1 MPHRFCAICGK
12 VIDEFAPHFG
22 MCLNCY
28 LKENPLFEL
37 PNNYSFKLCI
47 DCQNYAKKEDWIES
61 ENKDLFQIIEAVL
74 IRFLLKNYV
83 KQDIIQF
90 SFSFDK
96 LVYSSRDLLTSLDV
110 TILGKLR
117 DNQKISHQHTLK
129 LNINYD
135 LCKNCSNLRAGMYY
149 LSIIQLRVTDKSQ
162 FGVIEEALSQI
173 SFFVENLFTKNKS
186 QYISKIEDQNLGVDL
201 YLSTNELMNRIIS
214 HMRANFIFILNRTK
228 KLVGRDSQKGR
239 GLYRLK
245 ALIKFLPFKKN
256 DVVIIN
262 KVTYLVENI
271 TKNRVTLRD
280 ENSSKHVKNF
290 SFFFKNK
297 TSLKLIKEGD

>member
-61 ENKDLFQIIEAVL
+61 ENKDLFQIIEAAL

-173 SFFVENLFTKNKS
+173 SFFVENLFAKNKS

-262 KVTYLVENI
+262 NVTYLVENI

>member
-28 LKENPLFEL
+28 LREKPLFEL
-37 PNNYSFKLCI
+37 PNRFNFKLCL
-47 DCQNYAKKEDWIES
+47 DCHKYSKKEDWIES
-61 ENKDLFQIIEAVL
+61 ESEDLFKVIEDAL
-74 IRFLLKNYV
+74 IRLLLKKYI
-83 KQDIIQF
+83 KQRLISF
-90 SFSFDK
+90 SFSFDS
-96 LVYSSRDLLTSLDV
+96 LVYSSRDLLTSLEV
-110 TILGKLR
+110 TILGNLK
-117 DNQKISHQHTLK
+117 DNQKISHRQTLK

-149 LSIIQLRVTDKSQ
+149 LSIVQLRVTDKSQ
-162 FGVIEEALSQI
+162 FEVIKEALNEV
-173 SFFVENLFTKNKS
+173 SFFVENLFAKDST

-214 HMRANFIFILNRTK
+214 HLRTDFNFILNRTK

-239 GLYRLK
+239 NLYRLK

-256 DVVIIN
+256 DAVMIKN
-262 KVTYLVENI
+262 TRYFVETI
-271 TKNRVTLRD
+271 TKNRVILRD
-280 ENSSKHVKNF
+280 ETNSKHVKNF
-290 SFFFKNK
+290 TFFFKGK
-297 TSLKLIKEGD
+297 MSLKIIEEGD

>member
-37 PNNYSFKLCI
+37 PNNFNFKLCI

-61 ENKDLFQIIEAVL
+61 DNKDLFKIIEAAL
-74 IRFLLKNYV
+74 LRFLLKNYV
-83 KQDIIQF
+83 KQDMIQF

-110 TILGKLR
+110 TILGNLR
-117 DNQKISHQHTLK
+117 DDQKISHQHTLK

-135 LCKNCSNLRAGMYY
+135 LCKNCTNLRAGMYY

-162 FGVIEEALSQI
+162 FGVIKEALSQI
-173 SFFVENLFTKNKS
+173 SLFVENLFTKNKT

-214 HMRANFIFILNRTK
+214 HMRANFVFILNRTK

-262 KVTYLVENI
+262 NITYSVENI
-271 TKNRVTLRD
+271 TKNKVVLRD

-297 TSLKLIKEGD
+297 TSLNPIKEGD

>member
-1 MPHRFCAICGK
+1 MPHRFCAICGT

-28 LKENPLFEL
+28 LTENPLFEL
-37 PNNYSFKLCI
+37 PNNYSFRLCI

-61 ENKDLFQIIEAVL
+61 ESEDLFKIIEAAL
-74 IRFLLKNYV
+74 NRFLLKNYV
-83 KQDIIQF
+83 KQGVIIF
-90 SFSFDK
+90 SFSFDS
-96 LVYSSRDLLTSLDV
+96 LVYSSRDLLTSMDV

-117 DNQKISHQHTLK
+117 DDQKISHQHTLK

-135 LCKNCSNLRAGMYY
+135 LCKNCTNLRAGMYF

-162 FGVIEEALSQI
+162 FGDIKEALNHI
-173 SFFVENLFTKNKS
+173 SFFVENLFAKDKA
-186 QYISKIEDQNLGVDL
+186 QYISKIEEQNLGVDL
-201 YLSTNELMNRIIS
+201 YLSTNELMNRIIL
-214 HMRANFIFILNRTK
+214 HLRANFTFILNRTK

-262 KVTYLVENI
+262 NVTYLVENI

>member
-22 MCLNCY
+22 MCFNCY
-28 LKENPLFEL
+28 LTENPLFEL
-37 PNNYSFKLCI
+37 PNNFSFRLCI

-61 ENKDLFQIIEAVL
+61 ESEDLFKIIEAAL

-83 KQDIIQF
+83 KQDMIIF
-90 SFSFDK
+90 SFSFDT
-96 LVYSSRDLLTSLDV
+96 LVYSSRDLLTSMDV

-117 DNQKISHQHTLK
+117 KDQKISHQHTLK

-135 LCKNCSNLRAGMYY
+135 LCKNCTNLRAGMYY
-149 LSIIQLRVTDKSQ
+149 ISILQLRVTDKSQ
-162 FGVIEEALSQI
+162 FGVIKEALAQI
-173 SFFVENLFTKNKS
+173 SFFVENLFAKNKT

-214 HMRANFIFILNRTK
+214 HMRANFNFILNRTK

-239 GLYRLK
+239 NLYRLK

-256 DVVIIN
+256 DAIEINNVI
-262 KVTYLVENI
+262 YLVETI
-271 TKNRVTLRD
+271 TKNRVVLRD

-297 TSLKLIKEGD
+297 TSLKTDKGVD

>member
-37 PNNYSFKLCI
+37 PNNFSFKLCI
-47 DCQNYAKKEDWIES
+47 DCQKYSKKEDWIECES
-61 ENKDLFQIIEAVL
+61 KDLFKIIEAAI
-74 IRFLLKNYV
+74 IRFLLRNYV
-83 KQDIIQF
+83 KQDMIQF
-90 SFSFDK
+90 SFSFDT

-117 DNQKISHQHTLK
+117 DDQKISHQHTLK
-129 LNINYD
+129 LNISYD
-135 LCKNCSNLRAGMYY
+135 LCKNCTNLRAGMYY

-162 FGVIEEALSQI
+162 FGVVKEALEQI
-173 SFFVENLFTKNKS
+173 SFLVESLFAKDKT
-186 QYISKIEDQNLGVDL
+186 QYISKVEDQNLGVDL

-214 HMRANFIFILNRTK
+214 HMRANFTFILNRSK

-239 GLYRLK
+239 NLYRLK

-256 DVVIIN
+256 DAVIIN
-262 KVTYLVENI
+262 NVNYLVENI
-271 TKNRVTLRD
+271 TKNRVVLRE

-297 TSLKLIKEGD
+297 ISLRTIKGAD

>member
-1 MPHRFCAICGK
+1 M
-12 VIDEFAPHFG
+12 
-22 MCLNCY
+22 
-28 LKENPLFEL
+28 
-37 PNNYSFKLCI
+37 
-47 DCQNYAKKEDWIES
+47 
-61 ENKDLFQIIEAVL
+61 
-74 IRFLLKNYV
+74 
-83 KQDIIQF
+83 
-90 SFSFDK
+90 
-96 LVYSSRDLLTSLDV
+96 DV

-117 DNQKISHQHTLK
+117 DDQKISHQHTLK

-135 LCKNCSNLRAGMYY
+135 LCKNCSNLRAGMYF

-162 FGVIEEALSQI
+162 FGVIKEALDQI
-173 SFFVENLFTKNKS
+173 SFFVENLFAKNKT

-214 HMRANFIFILNRTK
+214 YMRANFAIFLNRSK

-239 GLYRLK
+239 NLYRLK

-256 DVVIIN
+256 DAVKNNNVI
-262 KVTYLVENI
+262 YFVETI
-271 TKNRVTLRD
+271 TKNRVVLRD

-297 TSLKLIKEGD
+297 ISLKTVKEGD

>member
-1 MPHRFCAICGK
+1 MPHRFCAICGT

-28 LKENPLFEL
+28 LDENPLFEL
-37 PNNYSFKLCI
+37 PNIYSFKLCI
-47 DCQNYAKKEDWIES
+47 DCQKYSKKEEWIES
-61 ENKDLFQIIEAVL
+61 ENKDLFKIIEDAL
-74 IRFLLKNYV
+74 IRFLLRNYI
-83 KQDIIQF
+83 KQDMIMF
-90 SFSFDK
+90 SFSFDT

-117 DNQKISHQHTLK
+117 DNQKISHQQTLK

-162 FGVIEEALSQI
+162 FEVIKEALDQI
-173 SFFVENLFTKNKS
+173 LFFVENLFAKNS
-186 QYISKIEDQNLGVDL
+186 TQYISKIEDQNLGVDL
-201 YLSTNELMNRIIS
+201 YLSTNELMNRIIL
-214 HMRANFIFILNRTK
+214 HMKANFNFILNRSK

-239 GLYRLK
+239 GIYRLK

-256 DVVIIN
+256 DAVIIN
-262 KVTYLVENI
+262 NVRYLVENI
-271 TKNRVTLRD
+271 TKNRVVLRD

-290 SFFFKNK
+290 SFFIKDK
-297 TSLKLIKEGD
+297 ISLKTIKGAD

>member
-1 MPHRFCAICGK
+1 M
-12 VIDEFAPHFG
+12 
-22 MCLNCY
+22 
-28 LKENPLFEL
+28 

-47 DCQNYAKKEDWIES
+47 DYQKYSKKEDWIES
-61 ENKDLFQIIEAVL
+61 DSKDLFKIIEEAL
-74 IRFLLKNYV
+74 IRFVLRSYV
-83 KQDIIQF
+83 KRNMIIF

-117 DNQKISHQHTLK
+117 DNQKISHHQTLK

-135 LCKNCSNLRAGMYY
+135 LCKNCTNLKAGMYY

-162 FGVIEEALSQI
+162 FEVIKEALDQI
-173 SFFVENLFTKNKS
+173 SFFAENQFAKDST

-214 HMRANFIFILNRTK
+214 HMRANFTFILNRTK

-256 DVVIIN
+256 DIVVIN

-271 TKNRVTLRD
+271 TKNKVVLRD

-290 SFFFKNK
+290 PFFFKNK
-297 TSLKLIKEGD
+297 ISLNPITGVD

>member
-37 PNNYSFKLCI
+37 PNNFSFKLCI
-47 DCQNYAKKEDWIES
+47 DCQKYSKKEDWIECES
-61 ENKDLFQIIEAVL
+61 KDLFKIIEAAI
-74 IRFLLKNYV
+74 IRFLLRNYV
-83 KQDIIQF
+83 KQDMIQF
-90 SFSFDK
+90 SFSFDT

-117 DNQKISHQHTLK
+117 DDQKISHQHTLK
-129 LNINYD
+129 LNISYD
-135 LCKNCSNLRAGMYY
+135 LCKNCTNLRAGMYY

-162 FGVIEEALSQI
+162 FGVVKEALEQI
-173 SFFVENLFTKNKS
+173 SFLVESLFAKDKT
-186 QYISKIEDQNLGVDL
+186 QYISKVEDQNLGVDL

-214 HMRANFIFILNRTK
+214 HMRANFTFILNRSK

-239 GLYRLK
+239 NLYRLK

-256 DVVIIN
+256 DAVIIN
-262 KVTYLVENI
+262 NVNYLVENI
-271 TKNRVTLRD
+271 TKNRVVLRE
-280 ENSSKHVKNF
+280 ENS
-290 SFFFKNK
+290 
-297 TSLKLIKEGD
+297 

>member
-37 PNNYSFKLCI
+37 PNKYNFKLCI

-61 ENKDLFQIIEAVL
+61 ENKDLFKTIEAAL
-74 IRFLLKNYV
+74 FRFLLKNYV
-83 KQDIIQF
+83 KQDMIMF

-96 LVYSSRDLLTSLDV
+96 LVYSSRDLLTSMDV

-117 DNQKISHQHTLK
+117 EDQKISHQHTLK

-135 LCKNCSNLRAGMYY
+135 LCKNCTNLRAGMYY

-173 SFFVENLFTKNKS
+173 SFFVENLFAKNKT

-214 HMRANFIFILNRTK
+214 HMRANFTFILNRTK

-256 DVVIIN
+256 DVVLIN
-262 KVTYLVENI
+262 NVSYLVENI
-271 TKNRVTLRD
+271 SKNKVVLRD

-290 SFFFKNK
+290 TFFFKNK
-297 TSLKLIKEGD
+297 IALNPIKEGD

>member
-37 PNNYSFKLCI
+37 PNNYNFKLCI

-61 ENKDLFQIIEAVL
+61 ENKDLFKIIEAAL
-74 IRFLLKNYV
+74 IRFLLKNYE
-83 KQDIIQF
+83 KQGMIQF

-96 LVYSSRDLLTSLDV
+96 LVYSSKDLLTSMDV
-110 TILGKLR
+110 TILGKLKE
-117 DNQKISHQHTLK
+117 DQKISHQHTLK

-149 LSIIQLRVTDKSQ
+149 LSIIQLRVTDKAQ

-173 SFFVENLFTKNKS
+173 SFFVENLFTKDKT

-214 HMRANFIFILNRTK
+214 HMRANFTIILNRTK

-256 DVVIIN
+256 DAVIIN
-262 KVTYLVENI
+262 NITYLVENI
-271 TKNRVTLRD
+271 SKNKVVLRD
-280 ENSSKHVKNF
+280 ENNSKQVKNF

-297 TSLKLIKEGD
+297 LSLKVIKEAD

>member
-173 SFFVENLFTKNKS
+173 SFFVENLFAKNKS

-262 KVTYLVENI
+262 NVTYLVENI

>member
-1 MPHRFCAICGK
+1 MPHRFCAICGT

-37 PNNYSFKLCI
+37 PNNYRFKLCI

-61 ENKDLFQIIEAVL
+61 ENKDLFKIIEAAL
-74 IRFLLKNYV
+74 IRYLLKNYV
-83 KQDIIQF
+83 KQNMILF
-90 SFSFDK
+90 SFSFDT
-96 LVYSSRDLLTSLDV
+96 LVYSSQDLLTSMDV

-117 DNQKISHQHTLK
+117 EDQKISHKHTLK

-135 LCKNCSNLRAGMYY
+135 LCKNCTNLRAGMYY
-149 LSIIQLRVTDKSQ
+149 ISILQLRVTDKSQ
-162 FGVIEEALSQI
+162 FGVIKEALSQI
-173 SFFVENLFTKNKS
+173 SFFVENLFAKKKT

-214 HMRANFIFILNRTK
+214 HMRANFTFILNRTK

-239 GLYRLK
+239 GIYRLK

-256 DVVIIN
+256 DAIIIN
-262 KVTYLVENI
+262 KVAYVVESI
-271 TKNRVTLRD
+271 TKNKVVLRD

-297 TSLKLIKEGD
+297 ISLNPIKGVE

>member
-1 MPHRFCAICGK
+1 MPHRFCAICGT

-37 PNNYSFKLCI
+37 PSNYRFKLCI

-61 ENKDLFQIIEAVL
+61 ENKDLFKTIEAAL

-83 KQDIIQF
+83 KQGTIIF
-90 SFSFDK
+90 SFSFDT
-96 LVYSSRDLLTSLDV
+96 LVYSSRDLLTSMNV

-117 DNQKISHQHTLK
+117 EDQKISHKHTLK

-135 LCKNCSNLRAGMYY
+135 LCKNCTNLRAGMYY
-149 LSIIQLRVTDKSQ
+149 ISILQLRVTDKSQ
-162 FGVIEEALSQI
+162 FGVIKEALAQI
-173 SFFVENLFTKNKS
+173 SFFVENLFAKNKT

-214 HMRANFIFILNRTK
+214 HMRANFTFILNRTK

-239 GLYRLK
+239 GIYRLK

-256 DVVIIN
+256 DVIII
-262 KVTYLVENI
+262 KSVEYLVENI
-271 TKNRVTLRD
+271 TKNRVILRE

-290 SFFFKNK
+290 SYFFKDK
-297 TSLKLIKEGD
+297 ISLKIVKGMD

>member
-12 VIDEFAPHFG
+12 EIDEFAPHFG

-28 LKENPLFEL
+28 LNENPLFEL
-37 PNNYSFKLCI
+37 PNNYSFRLCI
-47 DCQNYAKKEDWIES
+47 DCQKYSKKEDWIES
-61 ENKDLFQIIEAVL
+61 DSKDLFKIIEEAL
-74 IRFLLKNYV
+74 IRFVLRNYV
-83 KQDIIQF
+83 KRNMIIF

-117 DNQKISHQHTLK
+117 DNQKISHHQTLK

-135 LCKNCSNLRAGMYY
+135 LCKNCTNLRAGMYY

-162 FGVIEEALSQI
+162 FGVIKEALDQI
-173 SFFVENLFTKNKS
+173 SFFVENLFAKNKT

-214 HMRANFIFILNRTK
+214 HMRANFTFILNRTK

-256 DVVIIN
+256 DAVVIN
-262 KVTYLVENI
+262 KVRYRVENI
-271 TKNRVTLRD
+271 TKNKVVLRD

-297 TSLKLIKEGD
+297 ISLKTIKEVD

>member
-74 IRFLLKNYV
+74 IRFLLKNYA

-173 SFFVENLFTKNKS
+173 SFFVENLFAKNKS

-271 TKNRVTLRD
+271 TKNRVSLRD

>member
-37 PNNYSFKLCI
+37 PNNFSFKLCI
-47 DCQNYAKKEDWIES
+47 DCQKYSKKEDWIECES
-61 ENKDLFQIIEAVL
+61 KDLFKIIEAAI
-74 IRFLLKNYV
+74 IRFLLRNYV
-83 KQDIIQF
+83 KQDMIQF
-90 SFSFDK
+90 SFSFDT

-117 DNQKISHQHTLK
+117 DDQKISHQHTLK
-129 LNINYD
+129 LNISYD
-135 LCKNCSNLRAGMYY
+135 LCKNCTNLRAGMYY

-162 FGVIEEALSQI
+162 FGVVKEALEQI
-173 SFFVENLFTKNKS
+173 SFLVESLFAKDKT
-186 QYISKIEDQNLGVDL
+186 QYISKVEDQNLGVDL

-214 HMRANFIFILNRTK
+214 HMRANFTFILNRSK

-239 GLYRLK
+239 NLYRLK

-256 DVVIIN
+256 DAVIIN
-262 KVTYLVENI
+262 NVNYLVENI
-271 TKNRVTLRD
+271 TKNRVVLRE

-297 TSLKLIKEGD
+297 ISLRTIKGTD

>member
-28 LKENPLFEL
+28 LTENPLFEL
-37 PNNYSFKLCI
+37 PNNYSFRLCI

-61 ENKDLFQIIEAVL
+61 ESEDLFKIIEAAL
-74 IRFLLKNYV
+74 NRFILKNYV
-83 KQDIIQF
+83 KQGLILF
-90 SFSFDK
+90 SFSFDT
-96 LVYSSRDLLTSLDV
+96 LVYSSRDLLTSMDV

-117 DNQKISHQHTLK
+117 DDQKISHQHTLK

-135 LCKNCSNLRAGMYY
+135 LCKNCTNLRAGMYF

-162 FGVIEEALSQI
+162 FGVIKEALDQI
-173 SFFVENLFTKNKS
+173 SFFAENLFAKNKV
-186 QYISKIEDQNLGVDL
+186 QYISKIEEQNLGVDL

-214 HMRANFIFILNRTK
+214 HLRANFTFILNRTK
-228 KLVGRDSQKGR
+228 KLVGRDKQKGR
-239 GLYRLK
+239 NLYRLK
-245 ALIKFLPFKKN
+245 SLIKFLPFKKN
-256 DVVIIN
+256 EAIKIN
-262 KVTYLVENI
+262 NDTYLVETI
-271 TKNRVTLRD
+271 TKNRVVLRD
-280 ENSSKHVKNF
+280 ENGSKHVKNF

-297 TSLKLIKEGD
+297 ISLKTIDEVD

>member
-22 MCLNCY
+22 MCFNCY
-28 LKENPLFEL
+28 LTENPLFEL
-37 PNNYSFKLCI
+37 PNNYSFRLCI
-47 DCQNYAKKEDWIES
+47 DCQNYAKKEEWIEAES
-61 ENKDLFQIIEAVL
+61 EDLFKIIEAAL
-74 IRFLLKNYV
+74 NRFLLKNYV
-83 KQDIIQF
+83 KQDVIIF
-90 SFSFDK
+90 SFSFDT
-96 LVYSSRDLLTSLDV
+96 LVYSSRDLLTSMNV

-117 DNQKISHQHTLK
+117 EDHKISHQHTLK

-135 LCKNCSNLRAGMYY
+135 LCKNCTNLRSGMYF

-162 FGVIEEALSQI
+162 FGVIKEALDHI
-173 SFFVENLFTKNKS
+173 SFFVEKLFAKNKA

-214 HMRANFIFILNRTK
+214 HLRANFTFILNRTK
-228 KLVGRDSQKGR
+228 KLVGRDTQKGR
-239 GLYRLK
+239 NLYRLK

-256 DVVIIN
+256 DAVKIN
-262 KVTYLVENI
+262 NVMYSIENI
-271 TKNRVTLRD
+271 TKNRVVLRD

-297 TSLKLIKEGD
+297 TSLKTIKGAD

>member
-61 ENKDLFQIIEAVL
+61 ENKDLFQIIEAAL

>member
-12 VIDEFAPHFG
+12 VIDEYAPHFG

-37 PNNYSFKLCI
+37 PNNYSFRLCI
-47 DCQNYAKKEDWIES
+47 DCQKYSKKEDWIES
-61 ENKDLFQIIEAVL
+61 DSKDLFKIIEEAL
-74 IRFLLKNYV
+74 IRFVLRSYV
-83 KQDIIQF
+83 KRNMIIF

-117 DNQKISHQHTLK
+117 DNQKISHHQTLK

-135 LCKNCSNLRAGMYY
+135 LCKNCTNLKAGMYY

-162 FGVIEEALSQI
+162 FEVIKEALDQI
-173 SFFVENLFTKNKS
+173 SFYAESLFAKNNT
-186 QYISKIEDQNLGVDL
+186 QYISKIEDQKLGVDL

-214 HMRANFIFILNRTK
+214 HMRANFTFILNRTK

-245 ALIKFLPFKKN
+245 ALIKFLPVKKN
-256 DVVIIN
+256 DIVVIN

-271 TKNRVTLRD
+271 TKNKVVLRD

-297 TSLKLIKEGD
+297 ISLNPIKEAD

>member
-74 IRFLLKNYV
+74 IRFLLKNYA

-173 SFFVENLFTKNKS
+173 SFFVENLFAKNKS

-271 TKNRVTLRD
+271 TKNRVSLRD
-280 ENSSKHVKNF
+280 ENSSKHV
-290 SFFFKNK
+290 
-297 TSLKLIKEGD
+297 

>member
-1 MPHRFCAICGK
+1 MPHRFCAICGI

-28 LKENPLFEL
+28 LNENPLFEL

-47 DCQNYAKKEDWIES
+47 DCQKYSKKEDWIES
-61 ENKDLFQIIEAVL
+61 ESKDLFKIIEEAL
-74 IRFLLKNYV
+74 IRFLLRNYV
-83 KQDIIQF
+83 KQDVIIF
-90 SFSFDK
+90 SFSFDT
-96 LVYSSRDLLTSLDV
+96 LVYSSRDLLTSLEV
-110 TILGKLR
+110 KIFGKIK
-117 DNQKISHQHTLK
+117 DNQKISHQQTLK

-135 LCKNCSNLRAGMYY
+135 LCKNCANLRAGMYY

-162 FGVIEEALSQI
+162 FGVIKEALDHI
-173 SFFVENLFTKNKS
+173 SFFVENLFAKNNT

-214 HMRANFIFILNRTK
+214 HMRTNFNFILNRSK

-239 GLYRLK
+239 NLYRLK

-256 DVVIIN
+256 DVVIIKN
-262 KVTYLVENI
+262 IVYLVENI
-271 TKNRVTLRD
+271 TKNRVVLRD

-290 SFFFKNK
+290 SFFFKDKRFLK
-297 TSLKLIKEGD
+297 TIKEAD

>member
-61 ENKDLFQIIEAVL
+61 ENKDLFQIIEAAL

-162 FGVIEEALSQI
+162 FEVIEEALSQI
-173 SFFVENLFTKNKS
+173 SFFVENLFAKNKS

-262 KVTYLVENI
+262 NVTYLVENI

>member
-28 LKENPLFEL
+28 LTENPLFEL
-37 PNNYSFKLCI
+37 PNNFSFRLCI

-61 ENKDLFQIIEAVL
+61 ESEDLFKIIEAAL

-83 KQDIIQF
+83 KQDMIIF
-90 SFSFDK
+90 SFSFDT
-96 LVYSSRDLLTSLDV
+96 LVYSSRDLLTSMDV

-117 DNQKISHQHTLK
+117 KDQKISHQHTLK

-135 LCKNCSNLRAGMYY
+135 LCKNCTNLRAGMYY
-149 LSIIQLRVTDKSQ
+149 ISILQLRVTDKSQ
-162 FGVIEEALSQI
+162 FGVIKEALSQI
-173 SFFVENLFTKNKS
+173 SFFVENLFAKNKT

-214 HMRANFIFILNRTK
+214 HMRANFTFILNRTK

-239 GLYRLK
+239 GIYRLK

-256 DVVIIN
+256 DAVIIN
-262 KVTYLVENI
+262 KVTYVVENI
-271 TKNRVTLRD
+271 TKNRVVLRD
-280 ENSSKHVKNF
+280 ENSFKHVKNF
-290 SFFFKNK
+290 SFFFKK
-297 TSLKLIKEGD
+297 KISLNPIKGAD

>member
-1 MPHRFCAICGK
+1 MPHRFCAICGT

-28 LKENPLFEL
+28 LTENPLFEL

-47 DCQNYAKKEDWIES
+47 DCQNYAKKEDWIAS
-61 ENKDLFQIIEAVL
+61 ENKDLFKIIEAAL
-74 IRFLLKNYV
+74 IRYLLKNYV
-83 KQDIIQF
+83 KQNMILF
-90 SFSFDK
+90 SFSFDT
-96 LVYSSRDLLTSLDV
+96 LVYSSQDLLTSMDV

-117 DNQKISHQHTLK
+117 EDQKISHKHTLK

-135 LCKNCSNLRAGMYY
+135 LCKNCTNLRAGMYY
-149 LSIIQLRVTDKSQ
+149 ISILQLRVTDKSQ
-162 FGVIEEALSQI
+162 FGVIKEALSQI
-173 SFFVENLFTKNKS
+173 SFFVENLFAKKKT

-214 HMRANFIFILNRTK
+214 HMRANFTFILNRTK

-262 KVTYLVENI
+262 NVTYLVENI

>member
-37 PNNYSFKLCI
+37 PNNFNFKLCI

-61 ENKDLFQIIEAVL
+61 DNKDLFKIIEAAL
-74 IRFLLKNYV
+74 LRFLLKNYV
-83 KQDIIQF
+83 KQDMIQF

-110 TILGKLR
+110 TILGNLR
-117 DNQKISHQHTLK
+117 DDQKISHQHTLK

-135 LCKNCSNLRAGMYY
+135 LCKNCTNLRAGMYY

-162 FGVIEEALSQI
+162 FGVIKEALSQI
-173 SFFVENLFTKNKS
+173 SLFVENQFTKNKT
-186 QYISKIEDQNLGVDL
+186 QYISKIEDQNLGVDI

-214 HMRANFIFILNRTK
+214 HMRANFVFILNRTK

-262 KVTYLVENI
+262 NITYSVENI
-271 TKNRVTLRD
+271 TKNKVVLRD

-297 TSLKLIKEGD
+297 TSLNPIKEGD